1 MGVFKRKQDAIAKE
15 IEDLDVKLRT
25 IDPHT
30 QGGEYEQLLKIR
42 DMLVK
47 QEEQEVK
54 TFKLQNEVQKEL
66 VDPKPQSWLS
76 KLDPNTVVKVV
87 ATFGVAGLIMLF
99 EAKGHAFVSK
109 ASGFMPKLL

>member
-30 QGGEYEQLLKIR
+30 QGAEYEQLLKLR
-42 DMLVK
+42 AMLVD
-47 QEEQEVK
+47 QE
-54 TFKLQNEVQKEL
+54 NEAWYRKI
-66 VDPKPQSWLS
+66 
-76 KLDPNTVVKVV
+76 DPNTVVKLVG
-87 ATFGVAGLIMLF
+87 TLGVAGLIMLF